1 MILKQKL
8 EKARTQGAVQ
18 APVDHRRHRRC
29 GTGGDLKDSGEG
41 EAQEASQ
48 AADRLVEGKPLRVAV
63 VAVAQEGKAMFVA
76 KAGPD
81 AVKKGA
87 TRRNLVKELARI
99 TGGGGGGRPD
109 FATAGGKDALK
120 IAEALAAVEGVL
132 RDSVK

>member
-1 MILKQKL
+1 VELAITNL
-8 EKARTQGAVQ
+8 GV
-18 APVDHRRHRRC
+18 
-29 GTGGDLKDSGEG
+29 G

-63 VAVAQEGKAMFVA
+63 VAVAQEAKAMFVA

-87 TRRNLVKELARI
+87 HAGNLVKELARI

-109 FATAGGKDALK
+109 FATAGGKDASK

-132 RDSVK
+132 RASVK